1 MNKITLNVLLA
12 VDDQSDADFV
22 IAELKQNSYRPKAIR
37 VETMPELKSALL
49 EQPWD
54 VILCGDTSLQL
65 NGHELLRSVRHELSL
80 DTPVIFISSGIGEET
95 AVELMRAGAQ
105 DYVLKTN
112 PDRLRLAIKRELDAA
127 QTRRAKKLADERIDD
142 QNRLLH
148 QLMASAPDAIYFKDL
163 QLRYLGLNEAE
174 CRVLNADQVGDV
186 LGRTADEFLSPER
199 ARRWREEEEHVLAT
213 GEPLIDSIERMVRR
227 DQSVQW
233 FSMTKAPLRNRD
245 GEIRGL
251 VGISRDVTERQLNE
265 QVRDEFVSTVSH
277 ELRTPL
283 TSIAGSLGLLAAGAA
298 GTLPANAVHLIK
310 IAHGNCERLVRLTND
325 ILDLQHIDR
334 EAMDPQNEPIKVHA
348 LVEKAVEANK
358 GYAETYGVEVRL
370 EGNAKRAYVNAN
382 PDRLIQVI
390 TNLLSNAIKFSPRGS
405 EVTIALATGNG
416 TVSISVR
423 DQGPGIPESAR
434 GRIFEKFFQV
444 DASDS
449 RQKGGTGLGLAIVK
463 QILDHLDGRVEFKCP
478 PEGGTIFTVRL
489 PLAKVPATEKAPAT
503 EKTRRAS

>member
-1 MNKITLNVLLA
+1 MNVLLV
-12 VDDQSDADFV
+12 VDDQDDANLV
-22 IAELKQNSYRPKAIR
+22 IAELKQSSYRLTALR
-37 VETMPELKSALL
+37 VETLAALKSALL

-65 NGHELLRSVRHELSL
+65 NGYEVLRSVRHELSL
-80 DTPVIFISSGIGEET
+80 DTPVIFISGGIGEET

-105 DYVLKTN
+105 DYVLKSN
-112 PDRLRLAIKRELDAA
+112 PDRLRLAIKRELEAG

-142 QNRLLH
+142 QNRLLQ

-163 QLRYLGLNEAE
+163 QLRYLGLNDAE
-174 CRVLNADQVGDV
+174 CQVLNADQVGDV
-186 LGRTADEFLSPER
+186 LGRTADDFLSPER
-199 ARRWREEEEHVLAT
+199 ARRWREEEERVLAT
-213 GEPLIDSIERMVRR
+213 GEPLIDSIERMVRA
-227 DQSVQW
+227 DHSVQW

-298 GTLPANAVHLIK
+298 GALPANAMHLIK

-334 EAMDPQNEPIKVHA
+334 EAMDPENEPVKVHA
-348 LVEKAVEANK
+348 LVEKAVEANR

-370 EGNAKRAYVNAN
+370 EANAKRAIVNAD
-382 PDRLIQVI
+382 PDRLIQVV
-390 TNLLSNAIKFSPRGS
+390 TNLLSNAIKFSPRGGV
-405 EVTIALATGNG
+405 VTIALAAGRGNA
-416 TVSISVR
+416 SISVR
-423 DQGPGIPESAR
+423 DHGPGIPESAR
-434 GRIFEKFFQV
+434 SRIFEKFFQV
-444 DASDS
+444 DASNS

-463 QILDHLDGRVEFKCP
+463 QIVDHLDGRVGFECP
-478 PEGGTIFTVRL
+478 PDGGTIFTVTL
-489 PLAKVPATEKAPAT
+489 PLAEASGQ
-503 EKTRRAS
+503 KTRRAS